1 MSFLSAKFHQSHG
14 EGRSLTVPLVE
25 EQFFLI
31 KAYSVIIQIILILKS
46 LLFLNNQENRWVSL
60 KAGEFKLV
68 SAWLSR
74 ELIVES

>member
-1 MSFLSAKFHQSHG
+1 MPLQQQAGMFFPLGKKKMPSLALMHFLSAKFHQSHG

-46 LLFLNNQENRWVSL
+46 LLFLNNQEN
-60 KAGEFKLV
+60 K
-68 SAWLSR
+68 
-74 ELIVES
+74 